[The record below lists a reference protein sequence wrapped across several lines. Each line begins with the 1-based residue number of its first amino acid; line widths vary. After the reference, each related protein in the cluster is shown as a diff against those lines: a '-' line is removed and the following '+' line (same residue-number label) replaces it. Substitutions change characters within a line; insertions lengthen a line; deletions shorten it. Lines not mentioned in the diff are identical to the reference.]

1 MPNPMTPILSLTV
14 CSLVACTAPTLEGT
28 SESAS
33 PSMMSEATIPAS
45 GPQDL
50 RGLSTAYFGA
60 GCFWVE
66 EAMFEDLKGVAKVYS
81 GYSGGTTTS
90 PSYEMVCSGTTGHA
104 EAVEVY
110 YDPKVIDYATL
121 LKVFFGSQDPRQVNG
136 QGPDKGTQYRS
147 VVFYRND
154 TEKSQAQK
162 MIAELNAKGDGP
174 IATQVV
180 PFEKFWKAEDYHQGY
195 EKLHPDQ
202 PYVATVSKRRYDAF
216 RAKFPELVR

>member
-1 MPNPMTPILSLTV
+1 
-14 CSLVACTAPTLEGT
+14 
-28 SESAS
+28 
-33 PSMMSEATIPAS
+33 
-45 GPQDL
+45 
-50 RGLSTAYFGA
+50 
-60 GCFWVE
+60 
-66 EAMFEDLKGVAKVYS
+66 
-81 GYSGGTTTS
+81 
-90 PSYEMVCSGTTGHA
+90 MVCSGSTGHA

-121 LKVFFGSQDPRQVNG
+121 LKVFFGSQDATQVNG
-136 QGPDKGTQYRS
+136 QGPDRGTQYRS
-147 VVFYRND
+147 VIFYGNT
-154 TEKSQAQK
+154 TEKAIAEK
-162 MIAELNAKGDGP
+162 AIAELNAKGNGP